1 MTRTRLDL
9 LMEVIGWTAVVG
21 VLLFAVAWVV
31 SR

>member
-9 LMEVIGWTAVVG
+9 LMEVIGWTAVFAM
-21 VLLFAVAWVV
+21 LLFAVAWVV